1 MFDQGALE
9 RTGHCPYARL
19 LGILTAWQARVFQR
33 RSTPLAAERQ
43 SVKLI
48 SGVSG
53 GNDARTRSAGAARR
67 RSRPRERLLRRQAC
81 FTVRVETTEDGKNEI
96 MGLER
101 GTIELTIDRLSH
113 VRTRSQR
120 VRLARC
126 EQRGCLSIFIIG
138 PIVEQGRID
147 STDTDEAA
155 ARSRE
160 SS

>member
-1 MFDQGALE
+1 MLEHAAPVLPGDDLALAKDFYV
-9 RTGHCPYARL
+9 GK
-19 LGILTAWQARVFQR
+19 LG
-33 RSTPLAAERQ
+33 
-43 SVKLI
+43 
-48 SGVSG
+48 
-53 GNDARTRSAGAARR
+53 
-67 RSRPRERLLRRQAC
+67 